1 MSLTASRWIDASA
14 AASMAQSQPSS
25 TFARFVVGASPSQV
39 ATDSYRGSSCGV
51 ASIGRASSMHR
62 SSQRRMTLRCMAPCS
77 PPSADPLRVD
87 YRLLLD
93 SSWRS
98 RSLQAVQ
105 EFKGER
111 RSLALA
117 ADAGGR
123 WWLNGRDAPELSD
136 CVDIDLS
143 LSPITNA
150 LPLNRLDVARAGAA

>member
-1 MSLTASRWIDASA
+1 MQADSALSRRGFLLGLAIAPTIHLPHGGQNVTVGHALDRLFVWRRVDKASVEHASVESTPDGIALHGTVLA
-14 AASMAQSQPSS
+14 AE
-25 TFARFVVGASPSQV
+25 
-39 ATDSYRGSSCGV
+39 RG
-51 ASIGRASSMHR
+51 
-62 SSQRRMTLRCMAPCS
+62 
-77 PPSADPLRVD
+77 DPLRVD

-123 WWLNGRDAPELSD
+123 WWLNGRD
-136 CVDIDLS
+136 
-143 LSPITNA
+143 
-150 LPLNRLDVARAGAA
+150 